1 MNLIEFN
8 CLGFRT
14 LISVFFLLIV
24 NFLNHIL
31 LYINLKNFYYEKNY
45 PLFTL
50 LKYLS
55 LLFAFLLFSI
65 CKKLFIF

>member
-31 LYINLKNFYYEKNY
+31 LYINLKNFYYEKIILY
-45 PLFTL
+45 L
-50 LKYLS
+50 LY
-55 LLFAFLLFSI
+55 
-65 CKKLFIF
+65 